1 MADSS
6 DSAVAPASESDA
18 TAPPTQQTPKLLTI
32 AAELR
37 NSIYELVF
45 TKPPGPTDL
54 LSATR
59 PPDDLRLVCRQ
70 TYHEARGLWL
80 AANRNYWPNTTF
92 TITKKAIPPHQLQT
106 PLHLSLTPQDLSR
119 IRTILFTARVVHFDN
134 LRKLFTRHS
143 IASQNDH
150 LVTFEHDV
158 GTKGQWRLT
167 VLNGGDFK
175 DSGVAVYMRAL
186 PMFVDFRLIRM
197 NSEGEPL
204 GWVPHTDPVT
214 VKNLS
219 SLMGREVVL
228 AEVKEE
234 LRRSD
239 GMATWAAWQIN
250 RARKVTMAA
259 SD

>member
-6 DSAVAPASESDA
+6 DSAVSPTPDVGS
-18 TAPPTQQTPKLLTI
+18 APPIVQTSKLLTI

-37 NSIYELVF
+37 NTIYELVF
-45 TKPPGPTDL
+45 TKPPGPTNL
-54 LSATR
+54 LTAT
-59 PPDDLRLVCRQ
+59 PPSSDILSVCKQ
-70 TYHEARGLWL
+70 TRREAHGLWVT
-80 AANRNYWPNTTF
+80 ANRDYWPNTTF

-167 VLNGGDFK
+167 VLDGGDFK
-175 DSGVAVYMRAL
+175 DSGAAVYMRDL

-197 NSEGEPL
+197 NSEGKPL

-250 RARKVTMAA
+250 RVRKVTMAA